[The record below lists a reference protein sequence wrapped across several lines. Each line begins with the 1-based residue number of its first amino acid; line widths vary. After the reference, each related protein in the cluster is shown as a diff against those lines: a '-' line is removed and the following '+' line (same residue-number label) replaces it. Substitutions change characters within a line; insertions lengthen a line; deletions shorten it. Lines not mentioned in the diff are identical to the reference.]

1 MTDEAQK
8 WIKKL
13 AGDRYVE
20 PKEESRALPSF
31 MYGNPEDSL
40 DRIRIIREAQDKNL
54 NKGRKNGH
62 KSDIC

>member
-1 MTDEAQK
+1 MKDDDAQK
-8 WIKKL
+8 WLKKL

-40 DRIRIIREAQDKNL
+40 DRIRGIKKAQDK
-54 NKGRKNGH
+54 KIMKWRKNAH
-62 KSDIC
+62 K

>member
-1 MTDEAQK
+1 MKDDDAQK

-31 MYGNPEDSL
+31 MYSGDPADNL
-40 DRIRIIREAQDKNL
+40 DRIRGIRKAQDRQ
-54 NKGRKNGH
+54 NKKKRR
-62 KSDIC
+62 SY